1 MLLIHFWK
9 QQQSE
14 IAVQPLLLQSENS
27 TYFFVWNKLLERL
40 HILFPLLLSQPN
52 LIALS
57 LYWVFQQVGVTIKGW
72 RSPSTNLLIVLP
84 IPNASEYDCN
94 GK

>member
-57 LYWVFQQVGVTIKGW
+57 LY
-72 RSPSTNLLIVLP
+72 
-84 IPNASEYDCN
+84 
-94 GK
+94 